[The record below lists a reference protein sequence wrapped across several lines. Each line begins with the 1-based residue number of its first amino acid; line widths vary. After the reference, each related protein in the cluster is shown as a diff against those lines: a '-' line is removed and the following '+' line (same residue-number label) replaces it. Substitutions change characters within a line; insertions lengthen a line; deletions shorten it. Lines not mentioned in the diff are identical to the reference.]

1 MKTNQPQKNTP
12 PNWQQVKLADIGDF
26 KNGVNKSKD
35 DFGHGFPFVNLMD
48 IFGFSSIKNKDF
60 SLVNVSVNELENYNL
75 KKGDVLFVRSSVKPE
90 GVGLATLVEE
100 DLKNTVY
107 SGFII
112 RFRTKSGLLID
123 KFKKFVFQSPYF
135 RNNLIASSSVSANTN
150 INQDSLNK
158 LTIKLPP
165 IEEQNRIVSVLETW
179 DKAIEKLSKKI
190 EVKKQVKKGLMQDLL
205 TGKKR
210 VAGFT
215 EKWNV
220 SKLGEFLINA
230 GPRNKKLT
238 YSRVLSVTNKNGFI
252 LPEEQ
257 FARVVAS
264 EDLSNYKVVFRGD
277 FAYNP
282 SRINVGSISRL
293 DKFDNGV
300 LSPMYVVFKTNN
312 KIDSD
317 FFYHWLD
324 TAEANGKIRNCA
336 SGSVRESVDFKS
348 FCSIK
353 IKIPDIKEQQE
364 ITKILNVSELEIQS
378 LENKLQIVKEQK
390 KYLLNNL
397 ITGTIRTPEKLSTK
411 ITK

>member
-1 MKTNQPQKNTP
+1 
-12 PNWQQVKLADIGDF
+12 
-26 KNGVNKSKD
+26 
-35 DFGHGFPFVNLMD
+35 
-48 IFGFSSIKNKDF
+48 
-60 SLVNVSVNELENYNL
+60 
-75 KKGDVLFVRSSVKPE
+75 
-90 GVGLATLVEE
+90 
-100 DLKNTVY
+100 
-107 SGFII
+107 
-112 RFRTKSGLLID
+112 
-123 KFKKFVFQSPYF
+123 
-135 RNNLIASSSVSANTN
+135 
-150 INQDSLNK
+150 
-158 LTIKLPP
+158 
-165 IEEQNRIVSVLETW
+165 
-179 DKAIEKLSKKI
+179 
-190 EVKKQVKKGLMQDLL
+190 MQDLL

-210 VAGFT
+210 IAGFNQ
-215 EKWNV
+215 KWNV
-220 SKLGEFLINA
+220 SKLGEFLISA
-230 GPRNKKLT
+230 GPRNKKLA
-238 YSRVLSVTNKNGFI
+238 YSRVLSVTNKSGFI

-324 TAEANGKIRNCA
+324 TAEANGKIRSCA

-364 ITKILNVSELEIQS
+364 ITKILNISELEIKS
-378 LENKLQIVKEQK
+378 LEDKLQIIKDQK

-397 ITGTIRTPEKLSTK
+397 ITGTIRTPETLSTK